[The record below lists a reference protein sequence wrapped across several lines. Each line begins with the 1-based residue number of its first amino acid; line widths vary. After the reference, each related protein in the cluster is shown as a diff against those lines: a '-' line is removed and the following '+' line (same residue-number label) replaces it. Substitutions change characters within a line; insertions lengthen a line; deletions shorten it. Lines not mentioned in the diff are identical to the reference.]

1 MKTFVAWSMATMLL
15 MRVSNPQ
22 FVEHGIPGFLIFGV
36 APMLPHACAP
46 ELGVKPFES
55 ATLGPGAVSVT

>member
-1 MKTFVAWSMATMLL
+1 MLL

-22 FVEHGIPGFLIFGV
+22 FVEHAIPGFLIFGV

-55 ATLGPGAVSVT
+55 ATLGPETVSVT

>member
-1 MKTFVAWSMATMLL
+1 MLL

-22 FVEHGIPGFLIFGV
+22 FVEHAILGFLVFRV
-36 APMLPHACAP
+36 APMLPRACAP